1 LTRAADDRIGP
12 LKKDIQYLMKG
23 IGYFGLSV
31 ALLVVSCGH
40 AAQNAQPVPQTDS
53 VSAGPTS
60 LPPLT
65 GPEKEH
71 YSAITGHFFD
81 SMLAGRFN
89 GSVLVAKNGVVLY
102 ERYKGFRNPRLK
114 KDSLDEHTA
123 FHLASMSKTFTAM
136 ATLKLW
142 EDGKLDIHDPVVKYL
157 PGFPY
162 PEVTIQTLLNHRSGL
177 HNYVHFM
184 YKPDVDKH
192 KFLNNGDVLDYIIKH
207 AHDRDVYSGVSNR
220 HFEYSNTNYAL
231 LALIIEKVSGLSYAD
246 FMNTTFFQPL
256 QMQDTYVY
264 NLSDSAK
271 AMTSYY
277 QSGRPFRM
285 EFLDLVY
292 GDKNIYSTVR
302 DIYKWDQALR
312 SGQLFS
318 KGILDSAYSG
328 YSFEKPGQRNYGLG
342 WRMLLIPNGKKLIY
356 HNGWWHG
363 NRTVFI
369 RMLDENATIIALSNN
384 DYKNVYSAKRLVDL
398 FGDYRQGH
406 ESFDEGG
413 ESADSTND
421 PGHGGE
427 PHEIIKA
434 DIPPSPHPPVHHPL
448 HHPVRKAAHPIRKKK
463 VVKPA
468 A

>member
-1 LTRAADDRIGP
+1 
-12 LKKDIQYLMKG
+12 MKG
-23 IGYFGLSV
+23 IGYFALSV

-40 AAQNAQPVPQTDS
+40 AQNAKPVPQTDTMPPANTS
-53 VSAGPTS
+53 VPA
-60 LPPLT
+60 LT
-65 GPEKEH
+65 GPEIEH

-81 SMLAGRFN
+81 SMLSGRFN

-102 ERYKGFRNPRLK
+102 ERYKGFRNPRLR
-114 KDSLDEHTA
+114 KDSLDAHTA

-136 ATLKLW
+136 GTLKLW
-142 EDGKLDIHDPVVKYL
+142 QDGKLDIHDPVAKYL
-157 PGFPY
+157 AGFPY
-162 PEVTIQTLLNHRSGL
+162 PEITIQTLLNHRSGL

-207 AHDRDVYSGVSNR
+207 AHDRDIYSGQANR

-231 LALIIEKVSGLSYAD
+231 LALIIEKVSGLSYPD
-246 FMNTTFFQPL
+246 FMAKTFFQPL
-256 QMQDTYVY
+256 QMEDTYVY

-318 KGILDSAYSG
+318 KGVLDSAYSG

-406 ESFDEGG
+406 ESFDEG
-413 ESADSTND
+413 ETDSASD

-427 PHEIIKA
+427 PREIVKA
-434 DIPPSPHPPVHHPL
+434 DPPPPHPHVHHPIK
-448 HHPVRKAAHPIRKKK
+448 KAAHPIRRKKI
-463 VVKPA
+463 VRPASPA